1 LPTLGTVSSIVNQST
16 CGNRGESVKLT
27 VLFTDIACLSQHIG
41 ADPALQKVDGRM
53 SHLDTNSREREGVAR
68 KEITRGCSVGSTD
81 ANYRHAPAPSSDKPA
96 ALKLRRLASEIV
108 VRLDTHVA
116 RLGPDPR

>member
-1 LPTLGTVSSIVNQST
+1 MSLNQRVTGPFGSAA
-16 CGNRGESVKLT
+16 RSVAKQ
-27 VLFTDIACLSQHIG
+27 F

-68 KEITRGCSVGSTD
+68 KEITRGCSVGSPVAERRCTD